1 MEKGDTMTARDQLE
15 ILNEKINKCRR
26 EQEKPYTITVQD
38 EIDIHIALKSEKD
51 YAKQKA
57 LDAFRAALE
66 LTWGPFT
73 DHGERVA
80 LEKFNEFW
88 KENK

>member
-1 MEKGDTMTARDQLE
+1 MTARE
-15 ILNEKINKCRR
+15 F
-26 EQEKPYTITVQD
+26 
-38 EIDIHIALKSEKD
+38 IALKDLKD
-51 YAKQKA
+51 ECWSQDTEQLALAMEEYAKQKS

-80 LEKFNEFW
+80 LEKFNEW
-88 KENK
+88 LEENE